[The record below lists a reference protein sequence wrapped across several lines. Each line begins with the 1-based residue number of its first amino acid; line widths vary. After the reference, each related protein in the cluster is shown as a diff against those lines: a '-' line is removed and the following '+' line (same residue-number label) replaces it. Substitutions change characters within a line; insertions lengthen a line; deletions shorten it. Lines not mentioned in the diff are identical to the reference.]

1 MNLRLL
7 RFAEVKA
14 KVGLSRTT
22 LWRLER
28 ENLFPKRKRVGK
40 NSIAWLEHEVDQWI
54 SRRAAGIDESRSC
67 EQEVVA

>member
-7 RFAEVKA
+7 RFSEVQA

-28 ENLFPKRKRVGK
+28 ENQFPKRKRIGK
-40 NSIAWLEHEVDQWI
+40 NSVGWLESEIDEWI
-54 SRRAAGIDESRSC
+54 ASRAAGLK
-67 EQEVVA
+67 